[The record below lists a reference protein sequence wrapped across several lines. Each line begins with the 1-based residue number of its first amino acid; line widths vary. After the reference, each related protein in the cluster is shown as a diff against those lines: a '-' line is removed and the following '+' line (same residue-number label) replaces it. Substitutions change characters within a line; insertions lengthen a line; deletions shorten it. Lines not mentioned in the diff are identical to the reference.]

1 MNINID
7 YLIYSSHKTS
17 TQSMLKIL
25 RNNGYKCIHC
35 HILSNI
41 NMTNDSFLE
50 FLNLYNN
57 VNKKKLKIITIIR
70 DPIDRLISSFFQCY
84 HNDEI
89 NINYIK
95 PTNTTIMNNNIATLH
110 KMFQNLILTNGL
122 PAYST
127 TDSIDSINSIK
138 CNHLIELY
146 LLDFNMVINKKL
158 KLSYINKKLN
168 INLTIDGVDNLTKEH
183 IYYNK
188 YLEFKKLQLDKN
200 VINIILHYK
209 LEPH

>member
-25 RNNGYKCIHC
+25 RNNGYKSIHC

-95 PTNTTIMNNNIATLH
+95 PTNTTIMKNDVYTLH

-122 PAYST
+122 PTYST
-127 TDSIDSINSIK
+127 TDSIDEINDID
-138 CNHLIELY
+138 NNLIELY
-146 LLDFNMVINKKL
+146 VLDFNMVINQKL

-168 INLTIDGVDNLTKEH
+168 INLTIDGVANLTKKH

-188 YLEFKKLQLDKN
+188 YLEFKKLQLDQSVIDTIKN
-200 VINIILHYK
+200 KFI
-209 LEPH
+209 